1 MADAYKIEVHKR
13 DELRSRD
20 VRNLRK
26 EGKIPGVYY
35 SSESK
40 SSIPFYMI
48 DSELLSAFKS
58 GAHLYQVSV
67 GGKLRNVI
75 FKEVQY
81 HPVTDDILHV
91 DIYGVS
97 LKEKI
102 DLLLNKVDE
111 LKVIND
117 SLKTK
122 NDYLINVNKD
132 LEAKIKVIQAKEK
145 QLKLVSAITEDNTDK
160 QYFKNKIDY
169 LIKEIDYCIDRIS
182 I

>member
-1 MADAYKIEVHKR
+1 M
-13 DELRSRD
+13 
-20 VRNLRK
+20 
-26 EGKIPGVYY
+26 
-35 SSESK
+35 
-40 SSIPFYMI
+40 
-48 DSELLSAFKS
+48 LL
-58 GAHLYQVSV
+58 
-67 GGKLRNVI
+67 N
-75 FKEVQY
+75 
-81 HPVTDDILHV
+81 HV
-91 DIYGVS
+91 NS

-160 QYFKNKIDY
+160 LYFKNKIDY